1 MSNPRLRIDLEK
13 ITHNARRALEIGRAH
28 GVEVMGVTKGAAGN
42 PPVAKAM
49 LAGGIES
56 LADSRLDNIARLRAD
71 GIQAPI
77 TLLRSPGPSD
87 VARTVELADA
97 SLNSDVV
104 IVEALSI
111 EARVQRKIHGV
122 ILMVDLHTGREGLP
136 PEKIPAACRKLQS
149 LPGIQLKG
157 IGAYFHLASGNEL
170 HIPGLQAFVHL
181 AKEVEKGLGKPL
193 SMLSGGSSNIL
204 RTLAVE
210 GHPNPGINHLRIGTV
225 ILLGFASSLN
235 PITIDGLERD
245 TFILQVEVIEVKQGQ
260 SGESI
265 LALGKVD
272 TDPQFLFPVEPG
284 VTVGDASSDHLMVR
298 MDPSPSVGDRISFRL
313 GYPALCRLMVSP
325 YVQVEYVKMKRN
337 AEAGLIAKPSVS

>member
-13 ITHNARRALEIGRAH
+13 ITRNARRALEIGRAQ
-28 GVEVMGVTKGAAGN
+28 GVEVMGVTKGAAGI
-42 PPVAKAM
+42 PAVAKAM

-97 SLNSDVV
+97 SLNSDEV

-111 EARVQRKIHGV
+111 EARMQRKIHGV

-157 IGAYFHLASGNEL
+157 IGAYFHLASDSEL
-170 HIPGLQAFVHL
+170 HLPGLQTLVRL
-181 AKEVEKGLGKPL
+181 GKQVETELGKPL
-193 SMLSGGSSNIL
+193 ALLSGGSSNIL

-210 GHPNPGINHLRIGTV
+210 GHSNPGINHLRIGTA
-225 ILLGFASSLN
+225 ILLGFSSSLN
-235 PITIDGLERD
+235 PITIDGFERD
-245 TFILQVEVIEVKQGQ
+245 TFVLQVEVIEVKQG
-260 SGESI
+260 
-265 LALGKVD
+265 
-272 TDPQFLFPVEPG
+272 
-284 VTVGDASSDHLMVR
+284 R
-298 MDPSPSVGDRISFRL
+298 
-313 GYPALCRLMVSP
+313 PAR
-325 YVQVEYVKMKRN
+325 
-337 AEAGLIAKPSVS
+337 